1 VDPRRRP
8 LGTIPPGRTRPLAAI
23 LVLLAALAI
32 PLAGAA
38 CGKDEEKTS
47 GMEGEYINAGE
58 ALYQVQLSRLLGP
71 EQRPDDDYLRGQ
83 PVLTAGQQYL
93 GVFLTV
99 ENEGNRNYVPPRDM
113 KVVDTQGNE
122 YLPIDVSATGFGL
135 SFSEPLKHGELA
147 PQPDSP
153 AASGPEGGALILFRI
168 SEGSATENLPLELEI
183 PVPGG
188 KESNIRLD
196 L

>member
-1 VDPRRRP
+1 VDPRRR
-8 LGTIPPGRTRPLAAI
+8 TFAF

-32 PLAGAA
+32 PLAVAA

-47 GMEGEYINAGE
+47 GTEGEYINAGD
-58 ALYQVQLSRLLGP
+58 ALYQVQLSRLLSP
-71 EQRPDDDYLRGQ
+71 DVRPDDDYLRGQ
-83 PVLTAGQQYL
+83 PALTAGQQYL

-99 ENEGNRNYVPPRDM
+99 ENDGKQDYVPPRDM

-135 SFSEPLKHGELA
+135 SFSEPLKHGEIA

-153 AASGPEGGALILFRI
+153 AASGQEGGALILFRI
-168 SEGSATENLPLELEI
+168 SEVSATENLPLDLVI

-188 KESNIRLD
+188 KESTIRLD